1 MRFPRNKGAPTQERK
16 KMNLGENIKKARKA
30 AGVTQKQLAERMGVY
45 QKDVSR
51 WENGEHAPSIELLA
65 GICKALKVSADTLL
79 ETGIKDE

>member
-1 MRFPRNKGAPTQERK
+1 MRFPRHKGAPTQERE

-65 GICKALKVSADTLL
+65 GICKALRVSADTLL